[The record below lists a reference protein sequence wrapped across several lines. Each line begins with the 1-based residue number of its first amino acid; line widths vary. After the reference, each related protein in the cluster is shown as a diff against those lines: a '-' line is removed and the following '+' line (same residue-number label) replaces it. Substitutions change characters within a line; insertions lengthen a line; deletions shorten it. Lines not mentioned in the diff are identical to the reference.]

1 MMMELFLLLIV
12 IFYYLNGTGSYNAL
26 INFIAKYFV
35 YITILLSIIFLVI
48 FLINQRKIT
57 TIDMSIIWIVII
69 YDLFLIAIYLLI
81 IKIRN
86 KRK

>member
-1 MMMELFLLLIV
+1 MELFLLLIV